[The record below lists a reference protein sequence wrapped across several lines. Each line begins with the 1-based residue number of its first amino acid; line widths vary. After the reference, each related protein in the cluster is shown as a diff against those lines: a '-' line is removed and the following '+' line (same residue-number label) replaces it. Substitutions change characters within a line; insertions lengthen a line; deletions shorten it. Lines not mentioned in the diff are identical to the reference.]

1 MDPVFKK
8 MNFKDQPEI
17 CVLNAPDS
25 FLTHLEAIQGFTV
38 LKTDLAEV
46 ETLYFG
52 VAFVTKQTEVDSLS
66 LAFAEKLEADGQV
79 WFAYPKGTSKRYK
92 CEFNRDTGWAVLGTL
107 GFEGVRLVAIDEDWS
122 AFRFRRVDFVK
133 KMTRSFA
140 MSETGKAR
148 TGKL

>member
-25 FLTHLEAIQGFTV
+25 FLPHLEAIQGFTV